1 MKDKTRFHFASLQNP
16 SNGLT
21 MCLKMHRVTLLRSN
35 YFSALICEHIEDD
48 NEEGI
53 TASEIS
59 SLTVSGKNKPAQKVE
74 ETRAVYELE
83 EDTQSEFAFKT
94 FCLFEDLHTLQGE
107 LRRTWKAQLSGDVDL
122 LSATIV
128 TTAAIDLV
136 SRVEKEIH
144 WAHPGV
150 LSPTRSYQD
159 LALTIFYT
167 ESLRQGEDPDAHID
181 SDKALDLEITPFKEF
196 MYLPTGRTLMKI
208 ARMQHIFE
216 KGAYPI
222 PIPPMRFS
230 YIARPELLESLRMR
244 KFEEEDETI
253 CQLIRDLALQ
263 EDLKTGWQEV
273 EKRKSETLQ

>member
-1 MKDKTRFHFASLQNP
+1 VKDKTRFHFARLQNL
-16 SNGLT
+16 SDDLIVCLMKYGL
-21 MCLKMHRVTLLRSN
+21 TLLRSN
-35 YFSALICEHIEDD
+35 YFSALTVEHVEDD
-48 NEEGI
+48 NEEDI

-59 SLTVSGKNKPAQKVE
+59 SLTVSGENRPAQKVN
-74 ETRAVYELE
+74 ETYAVYELD
-83 EDTQSEFAFKT
+83 EDSQSEFAFKI

-107 LRRTWKAQLSGDVDL
+107 IRRVWKAQLSGDLDL

-136 SRVEKEIH
+136 SRVEKGIH

-150 LSPTRSYQD
+150 LNPARSYQD
-159 LALTIFYT
+159 LALTIFNS

-208 ARMQHIFE
+208 AQMRNIFE
-216 KGAYPI
+216 KGAYPL

-230 YIARPELLESLRMR
+230 YIARPELLESPRMR

-253 CQLIRDLALQ
+253 CQLIQDLSLQ
-263 EDLKTGWQEV
+263 EDLKKGWDEV
-273 EKRKSETLQ
+273 ENRKSEAL